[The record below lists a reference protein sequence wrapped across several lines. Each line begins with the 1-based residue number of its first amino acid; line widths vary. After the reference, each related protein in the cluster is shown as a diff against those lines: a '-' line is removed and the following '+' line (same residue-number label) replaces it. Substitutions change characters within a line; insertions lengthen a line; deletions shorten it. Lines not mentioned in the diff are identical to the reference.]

1 MDARPGGNKH
11 THRSILQ
18 GLLIVRE
25 LIDGSELT
33 VYKRDETYEVW
44 LATGDAPNRMLAD
57 TGRIEDA
64 IEFINKFEATC

>member
-1 MDARPGGNKH
+1 M
-11 THRSILQ
+11 Q

-44 LATGDAPNRMLAD
+44 LATGDAPNRLLID
-57 TGRIEDA
+57 TGHIDDA
-64 IEFINKFEATC
+64 IEFINKFEARY